1 MFLASNFM
9 DALRIKTIFHVD
21 MDAFFVS
28 VEELSDPSLKGKA
41 VVVGGQRD
49 ERGVVSAASYEARK
63 FGVHS
68 AMPLRTAAKL
78 CPHAIF
84 VDGHPDRYRECSEK
98 VYAVLNTFSPLVEM
112 ASIDEAYLDMT
123 GTDRLHGPPLRAAH
137 SLHNKV
143 KSETQLNC
151 SIGIGASRLIA
162 KVSSAKAKPNGVLWV
177 IPGQEAKFLA
187 PLDVRDIPGVG
198 KVMEQNLHAL
208 GIRQVADLAKLEEA
222 DLEERFG
229 KWGLALAGKARGED
243 AGGWFDAEVGEHE
256 DPKSISHEHTFNED
270 TANAVQLET
279 TLMRLTEMVARRL
292 REHNRHARTI
302 QLKLRYKDFTTITRA
317 HSLAAPTQ
325 LDTEIFEQIRAL
337 FRKNWKKGAEVR
349 LLGVHVSSFE
359 EEPASQLDLLDGGRH
374 QRWQQAL
381 AAADR
386 LRDRFGEH
394 SVGLAGGLKGGF
406 REKTH
411 ENPAS
416 LPGKS
421 PKKK

>member
-1 MFLASNFM
+1 M
-9 DALRIKTIFHVD
+9 DALRAKTIFHVD

-84 VDGHPDRYRECSEK
+84 VDGHPDRYRECSAK
-98 VYAVLNTFSPLVEM
+98 VYEVLNTFSPLVEM

-137 SLHNKV
+137 ALHNKV

-177 IPGQEAKFLA
+177 IPGQDAKFLA

-208 GIRQVADLAKLEEA
+208 GIHHVADLARLEE
-222 DLEERFG
+222 DVLEEHFG

-243 AGGWFDAEVGEHE
+243 AGGWFDTEVGEHS

-270 TANAVQLET
+270 TANQVQLET

-292 REHNRHARTI
+292 REHSFYARTI

-325 LDTEIFEQIRAL
+325 LDTEIFEQIRIL
-337 FRKNWKKGAEVR
+337 FRKNWKKGAEIR
-349 LLGVHVSSFE
+349 LLGVQMSSFE
-359 EEPASQLDLLDGGRH
+359 EAAPGQLDLLDDGRH

-386 LRDRFGEH
+386 LRDRFGEG
-394 SVGLAGGLKGGF
+394 SVGLAGGMKGVF

-416 LPGKS
+416 LPGKT
-421 PKKK
+421 PKKKREPS